1 VKARK
6 PMSAEQALEDLRRL
20 AAEFAASHK
29 RVIVGFD
36 CECGFSVSA
45 MSVDALEA
53 AGSDHDL
60 YRHGVVR

>member
-1 VKARK
+1 
-6 PMSAEQALEDLRRL
+6 MSAEQALAELRHRV
-20 AAEFAASHK
+20 AEFAAQHR
-29 RVIVGFD
+29 RVIVGFE